1 MSASAWTT
9 ITQAKADVTSPVRKI
24 ALAWLPVVLWM
35 TLLFGAS
42 TDLGATR
49 RTSRFLV
56 PALRWLVPEISA
68 ESLARAQFAVRKTG
82 HVLAYAVLAALV
94 FRARRLST
102 LEGEPPSFPRVAAV
116 SFAVTV
122 VYACSDEWHQTFT
135 ASRNGSSA
143 DVALDAAGGALGL
156 LLLWLWERRL
166 KLSDRGL
173 K

>member
-9 ITQAKADVTSPVRKI
+9 ITLAKADVTSPLRKT

-56 PALRWLVPEISA
+56 PALRWLVPDISA
-68 ESLARAQFAVRKTG
+68 ETLARAQFAVRKTG
-82 HVLAYAVLAALV
+82 HLLGYAVLAALV
-94 FRARRLST
+94 FRARCLST
-102 LEGEPPSFPRVAAV
+102 SASELPSFPRIAAF

-122 VYACSDEWHQTFT
+122 VFACSDEWHQTFT
-135 ASRNGSSA
+135 ASRNGSAA

-156 LLLWLWERRL
+156 LLLWMWGRRP
-166 KLSDRGL
+166 KGSGAG
-173 K
+173 